1 MSAVQHEGRVHVSGG
16 RRGSVRSSDGALALQ
31 LAPPGSAD
39 AVGANP
45 EQLFAAAYGAC
56 FASAV
61 HAVRREHSLTPTDV
75 TIDATVS
82 LVRDQH
88 GNYDITVGL
97 DVSLPEISDP
107 AEAADLIGAADRKCP
122 YSRAI
127 RGNVTVAINVNG
139 AAVRVNT

>member
-1 MSAVQHEGRVHVSGG
+1 
-16 RRGSVRSSDGALALQ
+16 
-31 LAPPGSAD
+31 
-39 AVGANP
+39 
-45 EQLFAAAYGAC
+45 
-56 FASAV
+56 
-61 HAVRREHSLTPTDV
+61 
-75 TIDATVS
+75 VS

-139 AAVRVNT
+139 AAVRVNP